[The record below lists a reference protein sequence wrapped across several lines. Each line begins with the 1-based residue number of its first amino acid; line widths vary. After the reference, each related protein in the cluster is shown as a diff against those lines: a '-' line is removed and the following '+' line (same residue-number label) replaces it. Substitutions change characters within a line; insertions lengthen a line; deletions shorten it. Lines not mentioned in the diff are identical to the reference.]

1 MKTYQFNEK
10 GSEIQVLLN
19 QVKNKT
25 LYNNATTEASGLM
38 SADDKNTLN
47 TLYDNVG
54 ENIQQ
59 INELNA
65 VAGGLDTRLSDA
77 EETLANIFQLDA
89 NNFMGIYADDESLPQ
104 TMEGAGWALVGED
117 LTELY
122 AYVWNISE
130 EEWQQFGETTYDY
143 SDYSGLASKIGDL
156 TQLETEDKTD
166 LVSAINEVKEGMEE
180 EIGTFTDGRTTTV
193 CQSIE
198 DLEAQEPSGGGLS
211 SAAIALLSSILN
223 AGLYGSD
230 QNDNIASLIE
240 ELSSGGGG
248 SLVAAPTITVS
259 SYMVS
264 MSAET
269 GNNIYY
275 TIDGSRPSSSSTLYT
290 EPFQPEE
297 DCTIKAVAYN
307 SGSKS
312 AIVSFEYT
320 AYVIDYIV
328 FQDPAVETAALAAFD
343 INGDGVIKLEEARNV
358 TSLSAMTFP
367 SAGEYFN
374 ELKYFTSVTAIPNKF
389 FMTST
394 SGSNVLKEVTLPQS
408 IRSIGTNAAY
418 QQFGI
423 TKFLLNEGLQT
434 VGNSAFINCYNVV
447 QSGAMPSTITTIGSS
462 AFEKNRKAAW
472 DTLPPG
478 IVSIGNKA
486 FNDTAV
492 SFDSIPSTLTT
503 IGDSAFEI
511 SSVAFSSIPD
521 TVTSIG
527 SAAFRSTNVTFTEM
541 PAAMNDVHFKG
552 CTGITVFTVREG
564 ITVIPSN
571 AFMNCSNLTNVTLP
585 STITSIGQWA
595 FANCSK
601 LASLTITA
609 TTPPTL
615 YDGGVFPS
623 GLKHIYVPAESVDTY
638 KAAEYWSNKANY
650 IYAIE

>member
-1 MKTYQFNEK
+1 MADNYNLSYTRSQVDTAIGRALNPDTTPTSGHTTKLVTSHGVAAK
-10 GSEIQVLLN
+10 ISE
-19 QVKNKT
+19 
-25 LYNNATTEASGLM
+25 
-38 SADDKNTLN
+38 
-47 TLYDNVG
+47 
-54 ENIQQ
+54 
-59 INELNA
+59 
-65 VAGGLDTRLSDA
+65 LSDSVN
-77 EETLANIFQLDA
+77 TQVTQI
-89 NNFMGIYADDESLPQ
+89 G
-104 TMEGAGWALVGED
+104 
-117 LTELY
+117 
-122 AYVWNISE
+122 
-130 EEWQQFGETTYDY
+130 
-143 SDYSGLASKIGDL
+143 SKIGDL
-156 TQLETEDKTD
+156 TELETEVKTD
-166 LVSAINEVKEGMEE
+166 LVSAINEVKEGMGA

-248 SLVAAPTITVS
+248 SSVAAPTITVS
-259 SYMVS
+259 NYVVS

-269 GNNIYY
+269 GSSIYY

-328 FQDPAVETAALAAFD
+328 FQDPAVEAAALAAFD
-343 INGDGVIKLEEARNV
+343 TNNDGIIQLEEAENV
-358 TSLSAMTFP
+358 TSLSGMTFP
-367 SAGEYFN
+367 KTGSYFN
-374 ELKYFTSVTAIPNKF
+374 ELKYFTNVSAIPNNF
-389 FMTST
+389 FMNNAAAT
-394 SGSNVLKEVTLPQS
+394 NLKEVTLPPS
-408 IRSIGTNAAY
+408 IRSIGANASYY
-418 QQFGI
+418 QTAL
-423 TKFLLNEGLQT
+423 TKFVLNEGLLT
-434 VGNSAFINCYNVV
+434 IGGSAFVICSNLV
-447 QSGAMPSTITTIGSS
+447 QTGAMPSTVTSIGSA
-462 AFEKNRKAAW
+462 AFQKCTKVAW
-472 DTLPPG
+472 DTLPTD
-478 IVSIGNKA
+478 IVSIGDNA
-486 FNDTAV
+486 FNQTAV
-492 SFDSIPSTLTT
+492 SFSSVPSTLTT
-503 IGDSAFEI
+503 IGDSAFEK

-521 TVTSIG
+521 TVISIG
-527 SAAFRSTNVTFTEM
+527 SAAFRETNVSFTEM

-564 ITVIPSN
+564 ITAIPGS
-571 AFMNCSNLTNVTLP
+571 AFMNCSNLTSVTLP

-615 YDGGVFPS
+615 YDGSGVFPS